1 MTRLGAPR
9 ADTSRLAAELSLYL
23 VESAELDVRL
33 LVGVSLN
40 AQAGDAKA
48 VTNYYAAGGLA
59 APRWSGGGLA
69 RLGIRPGEIVDPE
82 ELRVLLTGRNPRTG
96 ERIISASG
104 SHGRRHLR
112 VGTPTIDASATAAR
126 VDLWDERDAAARV
139 ELSLVEFRS
148 AVTEHLVAPVMVG
161 NKAMFDYES
170 LETVFETP
178 KAIEVAAAAVE
189 SRQGP
194 LSAAEAGR
202 VTGSDPT
209 HIRRLCRAYH
219 NDPNTE
225 ASRCIQARRAGPG
238 DEAKS
243 GQWLIEPA
251 ALAHWLRQR
260 VPPSVRMCFDVTFTV
275 EKSVSL
281 FTLLASGV
289 VRESAFEAM
298 VKANRVGL
306 DHLDERAARLR
317 IQSDGVTQAE
327 DGCGLSIATFFHA
340 VSRADEPA
348 AHGHNVVLNSV
359 RGRDGTDRAIEATAL
374 YRQAA
379 VASQLAT
386 AELRCQYAK
395 RFGVGFAP
403 RSDGK
408 TFEIDGITT

>member
-1 MTRLGAPR
+1 M
-9 ADTSRLAAELSLYL
+9 
-23 VESAELDVRL
+23 
-33 LVGVSLN
+33 
-40 AQAGDAKA
+40 
-48 VTNYYAAGGLA
+48 
-59 APRWSGGGLA
+59 
-69 RLGIRPGEIVDPE
+69 
-82 ELRVLLTGRNPRTG
+82 
-96 ERIISASG
+96 
-104 SHGRRHLR
+104 
-112 VGTPTIDASATAAR
+112 GTPTIDASATAAG
-126 VDLWDERDAAARV
+126 VDLWDERDAAALV
-139 ELSLVEFRS
+139 GLSLTEFRS
-148 AVTEHLVAPVMVG
+148 AVAEHLVTPVMVG
-161 NKAMFDYES
+161 NKTMFDHES
-170 LETVFETP
+170 PETVFETP
-178 KAIEVAAAAVE
+178 KAIEVAATAVE
-189 SRQGP
+189 SLQGP

-202 VTGSDPT
+202 VTGFDPT

-225 ASRCIQARRAGPG
+225 SSRCIQAHRAGPD

-251 ALAHWLRQR
+251 ALAHWLRLR
-260 VPPSVRMCFDVTFTV
+260 EPPSVRMCFDVTFTV
-275 EKSVSL
+275 EKSISL
-281 FTLLASGV
+281 FALLASGA

-298 VKANRVGL
+298 VEANSVGL
-306 DHLDERAARLR
+306 DHLDEHAARLR

-408 TFEIDGITT
+408 TFEIDGITLEQINEFSSRRAEIENALAELKCLGMPADATVAALGGWCFSEGFGLAGAVELHGCHWVSRGGSCGDGGCGAVSG